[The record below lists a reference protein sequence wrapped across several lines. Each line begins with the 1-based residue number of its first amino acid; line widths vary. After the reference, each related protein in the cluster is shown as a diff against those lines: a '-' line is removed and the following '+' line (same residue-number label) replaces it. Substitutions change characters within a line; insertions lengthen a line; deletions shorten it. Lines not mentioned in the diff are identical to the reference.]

1 MVFSSD
7 PVPITMVDGFPLV
20 PPLFAFW
27 AGAHLACT

>member
-7 PVPITMVDGFPLV
+7 PVTIMVDGFPLP